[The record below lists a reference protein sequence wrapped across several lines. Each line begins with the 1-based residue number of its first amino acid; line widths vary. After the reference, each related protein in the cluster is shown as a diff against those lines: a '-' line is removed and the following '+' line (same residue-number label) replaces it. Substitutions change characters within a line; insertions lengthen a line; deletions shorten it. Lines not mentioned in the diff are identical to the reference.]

1 MFAFPIADLPSASLL
16 AAGAAILFG
25 AGMLR
30 GFTGYGFAIAAVP
43 LLSLVCPPATAVPIV
58 LALQVLVSAEGI
70 AGAVRTCDGRTVRVL
85 ALAAAVATPVGVLA
99 LTRLPPDAVRLAIA
113 LIVFGATVV
122 TGRGRSPAWLLS
134 GSSTLLFGAAAGVFN
149 GLAGMPGPPVIA
161 YYLASP
167 LGSARARA
175 SMIVLFLVTGL
186 VALPPLVVS
195 GALTP
200 GRGALAVAAFPVV
213 WTGSWSGAL
222 LYGRSSEALYRRT
235 SVVVLGASAAIVA
248 ARALAGLG

>member
-1 MFAFPIADLPSASLL
+1 MPAALAADLPPPSLL

-25 AGMLR
+25 AGLLR

-58 LALQVLVSAEGI
+58 LVLQVLVGAEGI
-70 AGAVRTCDGRTVRVL
+70 AAAVHACEGRTVRML
-85 ALAAAVATPVGVLA
+85 ALAAAVATPLGVLA
-99 LTRLPPDAVRLAIA
+99 LTHLPPNAVRLAIA
-113 LIVFGATVV
+113 LIVVGATIVI
-122 TGRGRSPAWLLS
+122 GRGRSPAWLSS
-134 GSSTLLFGAAAGVFN
+134 GPATLLFGAVAGVFN

-175 SMIVLFLVTGL
+175 SMIVLFLITGF
-186 VALPPLVVS
+186 VALPPLILA

-200 GRGALAVAAFPVV
+200 GRGALAVAAFPIVWAGS
-213 WTGSWSGAL
+213 WTGAH
-222 LYGRSSEALYRRT
+222 LYRYSSEAVYRRT
-235 SVVVLGASAAIVA
+235 GIVVLGATAALVA
-248 ARALAGLG
+248 WKALAGLA

>member
-1 MFAFPIADLPSASLL
+1 MADLPSASLL
-16 AAGAAILFG
+16 GAGAAILFG

-58 LALQVLVSAEGI
+58 LVLQVLVSAEGI
-70 AGAVRTCDGRTVRVL
+70 AGAVETCDRRTVRVL
-85 ALAAAVATPVGVLA
+85 ALAAAVATPLGVLA
-99 LTRLPPDAVRLAIA
+99 LTHLPPNAVRFAIA
-113 LIVFGATVV
+113 LIVSGATVV
-122 TGRGRSPAWLLS
+122 IGRGRSPAWLLS
-134 GSSTLLFGAAAGVFN
+134 GPSTLVFGAVAGVFN

-175 SMIVLFLVTGL
+175 SMIVLFLFTGL
-186 VALPPLVVS
+186 VALPPLVLA

-200 GRGALAVAAFPVV
+200 GRGALAVAAFPAV
-213 WTGSWSGAL
+213 WAGSRSGGR
-222 LYGRSSEALYRRT
+222 LYRTSSEAVYRWT
-235 SVVVLGASAAIVA
+235 GIVVLGATSAIL
-248 ARALAGLG
+248 ALKSLTGLG